1 MTKPATMLGWAI
13 AIAFLLVGA
22 VRVGVVLFP
31 VQLGDTNWEVAAFG
45 ELASIYA
52 VPTLGPVLLGFVA
65 AQRGVPGGAL
75 FASLYSAL
83 LAVVVTLG
91 GAFLALDVPV
101 VLQATRGGQV
111 VHTQMRLL
119 VGKSIILSAVYGLT
133 MWFMAAYFAKAF
145 VRLRRVR

>member
-1 MTKPATMLGWAI
+1 
-13 AIAFLLVGA
+13 
-22 VRVGVVLFP
+22 
-31 VQLGDTNWEVAAFG
+31 
-45 ELASIYA
+45 
-52 VPTLGPVLLGFVA
+52 
-65 AQRGVPGGAL
+65 
-75 FASLYSAL
+75 
-83 LAVVVTLG
+83 VVVTLG